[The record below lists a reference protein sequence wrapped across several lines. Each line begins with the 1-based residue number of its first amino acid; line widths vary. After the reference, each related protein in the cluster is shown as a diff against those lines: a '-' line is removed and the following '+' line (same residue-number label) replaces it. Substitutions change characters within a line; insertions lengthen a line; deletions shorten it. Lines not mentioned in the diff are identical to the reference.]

1 MNTGSNERCRLI
13 YVIDKV
19 FISTFN
25 LLKSP
30 IMDTK
35 RQHKYS
41 KLILRDLAE
50 IFQRDYRDSFGKAF
64 VTLTGV
70 EVSPDLSIASVYV
83 SVLPNSEQEKV
94 MDTLAHRKSHIR
106 GELGRRIGKQAR
118 IVPDLRFFLDETE
131 GQAAQMDTLFE
142 GLVIPPA
149 DNSEEKPEGDS

>member
-1 MNTGSNERCRLI
+1 
-13 YVIDKV
+13 
-19 FISTFN
+19 
-25 LLKSP
+25 
-30 IMDTK
+30 MDTK

-50 IFQRDYRDSFGKAF
+50 IFQHDYRDSFGPAF

-94 MDTLAHRKSHIR
+94 MATLGFKKSHIR

-131 GQAAQMDTLFE
+131 EQAAKMDDLFK
-142 GLVIPPA
+142 GLEIPPTEEQT
-149 DNSEEKPEGDS
+149 DNPQG

>member
-1 MNTGSNERCRLI
+1 
-13 YVIDKV
+13 
-19 FISTFN
+19 
-25 LLKSP
+25 
-30 IMDTK
+30 MDTK

-50 IFQRDYRDSFGKAF
+50 IFQHDFRDSFGRAF

-83 SVLPNSEQEKV
+83 SVLPNSEREKV
-94 MDTLAHRKSHIR
+94 METLGYRKSHIR

-131 GQAAQMDTLFE
+131 ENAAHMDTLFRD
-142 GLVIPPA
+142 LDIPPA
-149 DNSEEKPEGDS
+149 EGSTENPE

>member
-1 MNTGSNERCRLI
+1 
-13 YVIDKV
+13 
-19 FISTFN
+19 
-25 LLKSP
+25 
-30 IMDTK
+30 MDTK

-50 IFQRDYRDSFGKAF
+50 IFQHDYRDSFGRAL

-83 SVLPNSEQEKV
+83 SVLPNSEEEKV
-94 MDTLAHRKSHIR
+94 MATLGYRKSHIR

-131 GQAAQMDTLFE
+131 ENAVRMDALFKDLE
-142 GLVIPPA
+142 IPPA
-149 DNSEEKPEGDS
+149 EESSDKPEE

>member
-1 MNTGSNERCRLI
+1 
-13 YVIDKV
+13 
-19 FISTFN
+19 
-25 LLKSP
+25 
-30 IMDTK
+30 MDTK

-50 IFQRDYRDSFGKAF
+50 IFQHDFRDSFGKAF

-94 MDTLAHRKSHIR
+94 METLGYRKGHIR

-131 GQAAQMDTLFE
+131 GNAEQMDALFRD
-142 GLVIPPA
+142 LDIPPA
-149 DNSEEKPEGDS
+149 AESTENPEE

>member
-1 MNTGSNERCRLI
+1 
-13 YVIDKV
+13 
-19 FISTFN
+19 
-25 LLKSP
+25 
-30 IMDTK
+30 MDTK

-50 IFQRDYRDSFGKAF
+50 IFQHDYRDSFGRAF

-94 MDTLAHRKSHIR
+94 IETLGHKKSHIR

-131 GQAAQMDTLFE
+131 EHASQMDALFKDLE
-142 GLVIPPA
+142 IPPPEEPK
-149 DNSEEKPEGDS
+149 DNPEA